1 MRKILILASV
11 LAAAPLL
18 AQSAPQSAPK
28 SPGALDVS
36 RITGG
41 TYATDPSHTLIMFDV
56 VHFGF
61 SDYFGLFGDATGTL
75 VLDPKK
81 PADAKVDITI
91 PVAKVTTASAGL
103 TSHLLRPGK
112 DGKKPDFFG
121 PAPADAHFVSTKVE
135 VKGMTAKITGNLT
148 LNGVTAPVVLNASF
162 KGAGTNPYNKK
173 ETVGFAA
180 TTKIKRSAFGLTTG
194 IPFVADDVALKIAVP
209 FEKAS

>member
-1 MRKILILASV
+1 MRKILILASA

-18 AQSAPQSAPK
+18 AQSAPQL
-28 SPGALDVS
+28 PGAADPS

-61 SDYFGLFGDATGTL
+61 SDYFGIFGDATGTL

-81 PADAKVDITI
+81 PANAKVDITI
-91 PVAKVTTASAGL
+91 PVSKVTTASAGL
-103 TSHLLRPGK
+103 TGHLLRAGK
-112 DGKKPDFFG
+112 DGKKADFFG

-135 VKGMTAKITGNLT
+135 VKGMTARISGNLT
-148 LNGVTAPVVLNASF
+148 LNGITAPVVLNASF
-162 KGAGTNPYNKK
+162 KAAGTNPYNKK

-180 TTKIKRSAFGLTTG
+180 TATIKRSAFGLTMG
-194 IPFVADDVALKIAVP
+194 IPMVADDVALKIAVP
-209 FEKAS
+209 FEKQS